1 MAFIGTLRSKM
12 GTWVVVFVFVA
23 ISAFVLGDLFSNN
36 SFLFDDDSVGEI
48 AGHTVTLNEYQQ
60 AVRER
65 EANYMM
71 YFNRQPGDAEM
82 PTLREQA
89 WEMLIL
95 RHAIEPQ
102 FEKLGVTV
110 TDDEMVDMITGKNIN
125 EGIKQ
130 SFTNPETGQF
140 DRSLLSNYISNI
152 KLAPE
157 ASPERMQWEIFQR
170 DLQPGRQR
178 IKYENLLIKSAYITS
193 AEAEKEYHLQN
204 DVAEI
209 KYLYVPYFSV
219 SDTAVTV
226 SDADLKAYYNKNK
239 EKYKSEHTRDMKVVN
254 FEVVPSAEDSLSFRE
269 ELSRLAADFKTAEND
284 SIFAL
289 INADNAESAYTRY
302 TASSLPESISL
313 AEFTVG
319 EVKGPLLDGGSYKLI
334 KLSEIG
340 KDTIFNA
347 RASHI
352 LIRWD
357 DDSEASKKA
366 AKEKAREIL
375 KDIKAGAD
383 FADKAREFGTDG
395 TATRGGDLGWFS
407 SGAMVKPFEEAV
419 FAATKKGVL
428 NDVVETDF
436 GYHIIDVTETKDNNY
451 YEVAVID
458 RDIIPSDASINNAI
472 RKAEMFASELG
483 SEKEFV
489 ERAQQEGY
497 VVFEAKNVKP
507 ADRRVS
513 NLGEARALV
522 QWLFRDAE
530 VDKVSEVFDLQDQY
544 AVAVMTGEIEKG
556 YKPLEVVKEEIT
568 PAVKNELKGKIITD
582 KLNKL
587 QGTLDEMAAAYGKD
601 ATVYTNSSL
610 KLNTNTLTS
619 AGFDPVAV
627 GMAFSLEDG
636 KRAAPYAGESGV
648 LLIETQ
654 TKTSA
659 PAVGDYTLFKTQLQ
673 QSAVNRNT
681 SSIAEAIKQNAQIV
695 DKRYKFY

>member
-48 AGHTVTLNEYQQ
+48 AGHTVTINEYQQ

-65 EANYMM
+65 EANYML

-102 FEKLGVTV
+102 FKKLGVKV
-110 TDDEMVDMITGKNIN
+110 SDDEMVDMLTGKNIN

-130 SFTNPETGQF
+130 SFINPQTGQF
-140 DRSLLSNYISNI
+140 DRGQLSMYISNI
-152 KLAPE
+152 KLAPMN
-157 ASPERMQWEIFQR
+157 SPERMQWEVFQR

-178 IKYENLLIKSAYITS
+178 IKYENLLIKSAYVTS

-209 KYLYVPYFSV
+209 RYLYVPYFSI
-219 SDTAVTV
+219 SDTTVTV
-226 SDADLKAYYNKNK
+226 TDADLKAYYNKNK
-239 EKYKSEHTRDMKVVN
+239 EKFKSEPSRDMKFVRFDV
-254 FEVVPSAEDSLSFRE
+254 EPSTEDSLSFRE
-269 ELSRLAADFKTAEND
+269 ELSRLVADFKAAEND
-284 SIFAL
+284 SLFAI
-289 INADNAESAYTRY
+289 INADNAESAYVRY
-302 TASSLPESISL
+302 SVSSLPESINL
-313 AEFTVG
+313 NELTLG
-319 EVKGPLLDGGSYKLI
+319 EVKGPVLDEGAYKLI
-334 KLSEIG
+334 KLAKVG
-340 KDTIFNA
+340 KDTIFSA

-357 DDSEASKKA
+357 DDSEAAKKA
-366 AKEKAREIL
+366 AKEKARNIL

-383 FADKAREFGTDG
+383 FAAKAQEFGTDG

-407 SGAMVKPFEEAV
+407 SGAMVKPFEDAV
-419 FAATKKGVL
+419 FGATKKGVL

-436 GYHIIDVTETKDNNY
+436 GYHIIDVTEVKDNNY

-458 RDIIPSDASINNAI
+458 REIIPSDASINAAI
-472 RKAEMFASELG
+472 RKAEMFASELKG
-483 SEKEFV
+483 EKEFI
-489 ERAQQEGY
+489 ERAKKEGY
-497 VVFEAKNVKP
+497 SVYDAKNLRP
-507 ADRRVS
+507 ADRRVN
-513 NLGEARALV
+513 NLGDARAVV
-522 QWLFRDAE
+522 QWLFREAE
-530 VDKVSEVFDLQDQY
+530 TDKVSEVFDLQDQY

-568 PAVKNELKGKIITD
+568 PAVKNQLKGKIISE
-582 KLNKL
+582 KLKSL
-587 QGTLDEMAAAYGKD
+587 QGTLDEVATAYGKD
-601 ATVYTNSSL
+601 ATVYANSSL

-619 AGFDPVAV
+619 AGFDPIAV
-627 GMAFSLEDG
+627 GMAFSLEGG
-636 KRAAPYAGESGV
+636 KRSAPYAGENGV
-648 LLIETQ
+648 LLIEVQ
-654 TKTSA
+654 NKTSA
-659 PAVGDYTLFKTQLQ
+659 PAIGDYTMFKTQLQ
-673 QSAVNRNT
+673 QSAVNRNS
-681 SSIAEAIKQNAQIV
+681 SSIAEAIKQDAQIV

>member
-102 FEKLGVTV
+102 FKKVGVTV

-178 IKYENLLIKSAYITS
+178 IKYENLLIKSAYVTS
-193 AEAEKEYHLQN
+193 AEAEKEYHMQN

-209 KYLYVPYFSV
+209 KYVYVPYFSV

-269 ELSRLAADFKTAEND
+269 ELSRLAADFKAAEND

-497 VVFEAKNVKP
+497 VVFEAKNVQP

-522 QWLFRDAE
+522 QWLFRDGE
-530 VDKVSEVFDLQDQY
+530 IDKVSEVFDLQDQY
-544 AVAVMTGEIEKG
+544 TVAVMTGEIEKG

-568 PAVKNELKGKIITD
+568 PAVKNELKGKIIID
-582 KLNKL
+582 KLSKL

-636 KRAAPYAGESGV
+636 KRTAPYAGESGV

>member
-48 AGHTVTLNEYQQ
+48 AGHTVSLNEYQQ

-102 FEKLGVTV
+102 FKKVGVTV

-269 ELSRLAADFKTAEND
+269 ELSRLAADFKAAEND

-302 TASSLPESISL
+302 TASSLPASINL
-313 AEFTVG
+313 AEFTIG
-319 EVKGPLLDGGSYKLI
+319 EVKGPILDEGSYKLI

-357 DDSEASKKA
+357 DDSEASKKT

-458 RDIIPSDASINNAI
+458 REIIPSDASINNAI
-472 RKAEMFASELG
+472 RKAEMFASELS

-556 YKPLEVVKEEIT
+556 YKPLEAVKEEIT
-568 PAVKNELKGKIITD
+568 PAVKNELKGNIIVEKIS
-582 KLNKL
+582 KL

-601 ATVYTNSSL
+601 ATVYTNNSL

-636 KRAAPYAGESGV
+636 KRSAPYAGENGV
-648 LLIETQ
+648 LLIEVQ

-659 PAVGDYTLFKTQLQ
+659 PAVGDYALFKTQLQ

>member
-1 MAFIGTLRSKM
+1 M

-102 FEKLGVTV
+102 FKKVGVTV

-178 IKYENLLIKSAYITS
+178 IKYENLLIKSAYVTS
-193 AEAEKEYHLQN
+193 AEAEKEYHMQN

-209 KYLYVPYFSV
+209 KYVYVPYFSV

-254 FEVVPSAEDSLSFRE
+254 FEVMPSAEDSLSFRE
-269 ELSRLAADFKTAEND
+269 ELSRLAADFKAAEND

-302 TASSLPESISL
+302 TASSIPESISL

-497 VVFEAKNVKP
+497 VVFEAKNVQP

-522 QWLFRDAE
+522 QWLFRDGE
-530 VDKVSEVFDLQDQY
+530 IDKVSEVFDLQDQY
-544 AVAVMTGEIEKG
+544 TVAVMTGEIEKG

-568 PAVKNELKGKIITD
+568 PAVKNELKGKIIID
-582 KLNKL
+582 KLSKL

-636 KRAAPYAGESGV
+636 KRTAPYAGESGV

>member
-48 AGHTVTLNEYQQ
+48 AGHTVTINEYQQ

-65 EANYMM
+65 EANYML

-102 FEKLGVTV
+102 FKKLGVKV
-110 TDDEMVDMITGKNIN
+110 SDDEMVDMLTGKNIN

-130 SFTNPETGQF
+130 SFINPQTGQF
-140 DRSLLSNYISNI
+140 DRGQLSMYISNI
-152 KLAPE
+152 KLAPMN
-157 ASPERMQWEIFQR
+157 SPERMQWEVFQR

-178 IKYENLLIKSAYITS
+178 IKYENLLIKSAYVTS

-209 KYLYVPYFSV
+209 RYLYVPYFSI
-219 SDTAVTV
+219 SDTTVTV
-226 SDADLKAYYNKNK
+226 TDADLKAYYNKNK
-239 EKYKSEHTRDMKVVN
+239 EKFKSEPSRDMKFVRFDV
-254 FEVVPSAEDSLSFRE
+254 EPSTEDSLSFRE
-269 ELSRLAADFKTAEND
+269 ELSRLVADFKAAEND
-284 SIFAL
+284 SLFAI
-289 INADNAESAYTRY
+289 INADNAESAYVRY
-302 TASSLPESISL
+302 SVSSLPESINL
-313 AEFTVG
+313 NELTLG
-319 EVKGPLLDGGSYKLI
+319 EVKGPVLDEGAYKLI
-334 KLSEIG
+334 KLAKVG
-340 KDTIFNA
+340 KDTIFSA

-357 DDSEASKKA
+357 DDSEASKKS
-366 AKEKAREIL
+366 AKEKARNIL

-383 FADKAREFGTDG
+383 FAAKAQEFGTDG

-407 SGAMVKPFEEAV
+407 SGAMVKPFEDAV
-419 FAATKKGVL
+419 FGATKKGVL

-436 GYHIIDVTETKDNNY
+436 GYHIIDVTEVKDNNY

-458 RDIIPSDASINNAI
+458 REIIPSDASINAAI
-472 RKAEMFASELG
+472 RKAEMFASELKD
-483 SEKEFV
+483 EKEFI
-489 ERAQQEGY
+489 ERAKKEGY
-497 VVFEAKNVKP
+497 SVYDAKNLRP
-507 ADRRVS
+507 ADRRVN
-513 NLGEARALV
+513 NLGDARAVV
-522 QWLFRDAE
+522 QWLFREAE
-530 VDKVSEVFDLQDQY
+530 TDKVSEVFDLQDQY

-568 PAVKNELKGKIITD
+568 PAVKNQLKGKIISE
-582 KLNKL
+582 KLKSL
-587 QGTLDEMAAAYGKD
+587 QGTLDEVASAYGKD
-601 ATVYTNSSL
+601 ATVYANSSL

-619 AGFDPVAV
+619 AGFDPIAV
-627 GMAFSLEDG
+627 GMAFSLEGG
-636 KRAAPYAGESGV
+636 KRSEPYAGENGV
-648 LLIETQ
+648 LLIEVQ
-654 TKTSA
+654 NKTSA
-659 PAVGDYTLFKTQLQ
+659 PAIGDYTMFKTQLQ
-673 QSAVNRNT
+673 QSAVNRNS
-681 SSIAEAIKQNAQIV
+681 SSIAEAIKQDAQIV

>member
-178 IKYENLLIKSAYITS
+178 IKYENLLIKSAYVTS

-522 QWLFRDAE
+522 QWLFRDSE

-582 KLNKL
+582 KLSKL

>member
-102 FEKLGVTV
+102 FKKVGVTV

-226 SDADLKAYYNKNK
+226 SDADLQAYYNKNK

-269 ELSRLAADFKTAEND
+269 ELSRLAADFKAAEND

-313 AEFTVG
+313 AEFTIG

-357 DDSEASKKA
+357 DESEASKKA

-458 RDIIPSDASINNAI
+458 REIIPSDASINNAI
-472 RKAEMFASELG
+472 RKAEMFASELS

-497 VVFEAKNVKP
+497 VVFEAKNVQP

-522 QWLFRDAE
+522 QWLFRDGE
-530 VDKVSEVFDLQDQY
+530 IDKVSEVFDLQDQY

-556 YKPLEVVKEEIT
+556 NKPLEVVKEEIT

-582 KLNKL
+582 KLSKL

-619 AGFDPVAV
+619 VGFDPVAV

-636 KRAAPYAGESGV
+636 KRSAPYAGESGV

>member
-48 AGHTVTLNEYQQ
+48 AGHTVSLNEYQQ

-102 FEKLGVTV
+102 FKKVGVTV

-269 ELSRLAADFKTAEND
+269 ELSRLAADFKAAEND

-302 TASSLPESISL
+302 TASSLPASINL
-313 AEFTVG
+313 AEFTIG
-319 EVKGPLLDGGSYKLI
+319 EVKGPILDEGSYKLI

-357 DDSEASKKA
+357 DDSEASKKT

-458 RDIIPSDASINNAI
+458 REIIPSDASINNAI
-472 RKAEMFASELG
+472 RKAEMFASELS

-556 YKPLEVVKEEIT
+556 YKPLEAVKEEIT
-568 PAVKNELKGKIITD
+568 PAVKNELKGKIIVE
-582 KLNKL
+582 KISKL

-601 ATVYTNSSL
+601 ATVYTNNSL

-636 KRAAPYAGESGV
+636 KRSAPYAGENGV
-648 LLIETQ
+648 LLIEVQ

-659 PAVGDYTLFKTQLQ
+659 PAVGDYALFKTQLQ

>member
-102 FEKLGVTV
+102 FKKVGVTV

-178 IKYENLLIKSAYITS
+178 IKYENLLIKSAYVTS
-193 AEAEKEYHLQN
+193 AEAEKEYHMQN

-209 KYLYVPYFSV
+209 KYVYVPYFSV

-269 ELSRLAADFKTAEND
+269 ELSRLAADFKAAEND

-302 TASSLPESISL
+302 TASSIPESISL

-472 RKAEMFASELG
+472 RQAEMFASELS

-497 VVFEAKNVKP
+497 VVFEAKNVQP

-522 QWLFRDAE
+522 QWLFRDGE
-530 VDKVSEVFDLQDQY
+530 IDKVSEVFDLQDQY
-544 AVAVMTGEIEKG
+544 TVAVMTGEIEKG

-568 PAVKNELKGKIITD
+568 PAVKNELKGKIIID
-582 KLNKL
+582 KLSKL

-636 KRAAPYAGESGV
+636 KRTAPYAGESGV

>member
-178 IKYENLLIKSAYITS
+178 IKYENLLIKSAYVTS

-513 NLGEARALV
+513 NLGEARALI

-582 KLNKL
+582 KLSKL

>member
-48 AGHTVTLNEYQQ
+48 AGHKVTLNEYQQ

-65 EANYMM
+65 EANYML

-102 FEKLGVTV
+102 FKKLGVTV
-110 TDDEMVDMITGKNIN
+110 SDDEMVDMLTGKNIN

-140 DRSLLSNYISNI
+140 DRGQLSNYISMI
-152 KLAPE
+152 KVAPVN
-157 ASPERMQWEIFQR
+157 SPERMQWEVFQR

-178 IKYENLLIKSAYITS
+178 IKYENLLIKSAYVTS

-209 KYLYVPYFSV
+209 RYLYVPYFSI
-219 SDTAVTV
+219 SDTTVTV
-226 SDADLKAYYNKNK
+226 TDADLRAYYNENK
-239 EKYKSEHTRDMKVVN
+239 EKYKSEHTRDMKFVRFDV
-254 FEVVPSAEDSLSFRE
+254 EPSAEDSLSFRE
-269 ELSRLAADFKTAEND
+269 ELSRLASDFKAAESD
-284 SIFAL
+284 SLFAL
-289 INADNAESAYTRY
+289 INADNAESAYVRY
-302 TASSLPESISL
+302 TASSLPESINL
-313 AEFTVG
+313 DELTLG
-319 EVKGPLLDGGSYKLI
+319 EVKGPFLDGGTYKLM
-334 KLSEIG
+334 KLSKVG
-340 KDTIFNA
+340 KDTIFSA

-366 AKEKAREIL
+366 AKEKARDIL

-407 SGAMVKPFEEAV
+407 SGDMVKPFENAV
-419 FAATKKGVL
+419 FGATKKGLL

-436 GYHIIDVTETKDNNY
+436 GYHIIEVTEVKDNNY
-451 YEVAVID
+451 YEIAVID
-458 RDIIPSDASINNAI
+458 REIIPSDASVNTAI
-472 RKAEMFASELG
+472 RKAEMFASELKN
-483 SEKEFV
+483 EKEFV
-489 ERAQQEGY
+489 ERAQKEGY
-497 VVFEAKNVKP
+497 AVFEAKNVRP
-507 ADRRVS
+507 ADRRVN
-513 NLGEARALV
+513 NLGDARAVV

-530 VDKVSEVFDLQDQY
+530 KDKVSEVFDLQDLY
-544 AVAVMTGEIEKG
+544 VVAVMTGEIEKG
-556 YKPLEVVKEEIT
+556 YKPLEAVKEEIT
-568 PAVKNELKGKIITD
+568 PAVKNKLKGKIIVE
-582 KLNKL
+582 KLKSL
-587 QGTLDEMAAAYGKD
+587 QGTLDEIAAAYGKD

-636 KRAAPYAGESGV
+636 KSSAPYAGESGV
-648 LLIETQ
+648 LIIEVQ
-654 TKTSA
+654 NKTSA
-659 PAVGDYTLFKTQLQ
+659 PAIGEYTMFKTQLQ
-673 QSAVNRNT
+673 QNASSR
-681 SSIAEAIKQNAQIV
+681 SSLSIADAIKQDAQII

>member
-48 AGHTVTLNEYQQ
+48 AGHKVTLNEYQQ

-65 EANYMM
+65 EANYML

-102 FEKLGVTV
+102 FKKLGVTV
-110 TDDEMVDMITGKNIN
+110 SDDEKVDMLTGKNIN

-140 DRSLLSNYISNI
+140 DRGQLSNYISMI
-152 KLAPE
+152 KVAPVN
-157 ASPERMQWEIFQR
+157 SPERMQWEVFQR

-178 IKYENLLIKSAYITS
+178 IKYENLLIKSAYVTS

-209 KYLYVPYFSV
+209 RYLYVPYFSI
-219 SDTAVTV
+219 SDTTVTV
-226 SDADLKAYYNKNK
+226 TDADLRAYYNENK
-239 EKYKSEHTRDMKVVN
+239 EKYKSEHTRDMKFVRFNV
-254 FEVVPSAEDSLSFRE
+254 EPSAEDSLSFRE
-269 ELSRLAADFKTAEND
+269 ELSRLASDFKAAESD
-284 SIFAL
+284 SLFAL
-289 INADNAESAYTRY
+289 INADNAESAYVRY
-302 TASSLPESISL
+302 TASSLPESINL
-313 AEFTVG
+313 DELTLG
-319 EVKGPLLDGGSYKLI
+319 EVKGPFLDGGTYKLM
-334 KLSEIG
+334 KLSKVG
-340 KDTIFNA
+340 KDTIFSA

-366 AKEKAREIL
+366 AKEKARDIL

-407 SGAMVKPFEEAV
+407 SGDMVKPFENAV
-419 FAATKKGVL
+419 FGATKKGLL

-436 GYHIIDVTETKDNNY
+436 GYHIIEVTEVKDNNY
-451 YEVAVID
+451 YEIAVID
-458 RDIIPSDASINNAI
+458 REIIPSDASVNTAI
-472 RKAEMFASELG
+472 RKAEMFASELKN
-483 SEKEFV
+483 EKEFV
-489 ERAQQEGY
+489 ERAQKEGY
-497 VVFEAKNVKP
+497 TVFEAKNVRP
-507 ADRRVS
+507 ADRRVN
-513 NLGEARALV
+513 NLGDARAVV

-530 VDKVSEVFDLQDQY
+530 KDKVSEVFDLQDLY
-544 AVAVMTGEIEKG
+544 VVAVMTGEIEKG
-556 YKPLEVVKEEIT
+556 YKPLEAVKEEIT
-568 PAVKNELKGKIITD
+568 PAVKNKLKGKIIVE
-582 KLNKL
+582 KLKSL
-587 QGTLDEMAAAYGKD
+587 QGTLDEIAAAYGKD

-636 KRAAPYAGESGV
+636 KSSAPYAGESGV
-648 LLIETQ
+648 LIIEVQ
-654 TKTSA
+654 NKTSA
-659 PAVGDYTLFKTQLQ
+659 PAIGEYTMFKTQLQ
-673 QSAVNRNT
+673 QNASSR
-681 SSIAEAIKQNAQIV
+681 SSLSIADAIKQDAQII

>member
-48 AGHTVTLNEYQQ
+48 AGHKVTLNEYQQ

-65 EANYMM
+65 EANYML

-102 FEKLGVTV
+102 FKKLGVTV
-110 TDDEMVDMITGKNIN
+110 SDDEMVDMLTGKNIN

-140 DRSLLSNYISNI
+140 DRGQLSNYISMI
-152 KLAPE
+152 KVAPVN
-157 ASPERMQWEIFQR
+157 SPERMQWEVFQR

-178 IKYENLLIKSAYITS
+178 IKYENLLIKSAYVTS

-209 KYLYVPYFSV
+209 RYLYVPYFSI
-219 SDTAVTV
+219 SDTTVTV
-226 SDADLKAYYNKNK
+226 TDADLRAYYNENK
-239 EKYKSEHTRDMKVVN
+239 EKYKSEHTRDMKFVRFDV
-254 FEVVPSAEDSLSFRE
+254 EPSAEDSLSFRE
-269 ELSRLAADFKTAEND
+269 ELSRLASDFKAAESD
-284 SIFAL
+284 SLFAL
-289 INADNAESAYTRY
+289 INADNAESAYVRY
-302 TASSLPESISL
+302 TASSLPESINL
-313 AEFTVG
+313 DELTLG
-319 EVKGPLLDGGSYKLI
+319 EVKGPFLDGGTYKLM
-334 KLSEIG
+334 KLSKVG
-340 KDTIFNA
+340 KDTIFSA

-366 AKEKAREIL
+366 AKEKARDIL

-407 SGAMVKPFEEAV
+407 SGDMVKPFENAV
-419 FAATKKGVL
+419 FGATKKGLL

-436 GYHIIDVTETKDNNY
+436 GYHIIEVTEVKDNNY
-451 YEVAVID
+451 YEIAVID
-458 RDIIPSDASINNAI
+458 REIIPSDASVNTAI
-472 RKAEMFASELG
+472 RKAEMFASELKN
-483 SEKEFV
+483 EKEFV
-489 ERAQQEGY
+489 ERAQKEGY
-497 VVFEAKNVKP
+497 TVFEAKNVRP
-507 ADRRVS
+507 ADRRVN
-513 NLGEARALV
+513 NLGDARAVV

-530 VDKVSEVFDLQDQY
+530 KNKVSEVFDLQDMY

-556 YKPLEVVKEEIT
+556 YKPLEAVKEEIT
-568 PAVKNELKGKIITD
+568 PAVKNKLKGKIIVE
-582 KLNKL
+582 KLKSL
-587 QGTLDEMAAAYGKD
+587 QGTLDEIAAAYGKD

-636 KRAAPYAGESGV
+636 KSSAPYAGESGV
-648 LLIETQ
+648 LIIEVQ
-654 TKTSA
+654 NKTSA
-659 PAVGDYTLFKTQLQ
+659 PAIGEYTMFKTQLQ
-673 QSAVNRNT
+673 QNASSR
-681 SSIAEAIKQNAQIV
+681 SSLSIADAIKQDAQII

>member
-102 FEKLGVTV
+102 FKKLGVTV

-269 ELSRLAADFKTAEND
+269 ELSRLAADFKAAEND

-357 DDSEASKKA
+357 DDSEASKKT

-458 RDIIPSDASINNAI
+458 REIIPSDASINNAI
-472 RKAEMFASELG
+472 RKAEMFASELS

-556 YKPLEVVKEEIT
+556 YKPLEAVKEEIT
-568 PAVKNELKGKIITD
+568 PAVKNELKGNIIVEKIS
-582 KLNKL
+582 KL

-601 ATVYTNSSL
+601 ATVYTNNSL

-636 KRAAPYAGESGV
+636 KRSAPYAGENGV
-648 LLIETQ
+648 LLIEVQ

-659 PAVGDYTLFKTQLQ
+659 PAVGDYALFKTQLQ

>member
-48 AGHTVTLNEYQQ
+48 AGHKVTLNEYQQ

-65 EANYMM
+65 EANYML

-89 WEMLIL
+89 WELLIL

-102 FEKLGVTV
+102 FKKLGVTV
-110 TDDEMVDMITGKNIN
+110 SDDEVVDMLTGKNIDN
-125 EGIKQ
+125 GIRQ
-130 SFTNPETGQF
+130 SFMNPETGQF
-140 DRSLLSNYISNI
+140 DRGQLNNYLSMI
-152 KLAPE
+152 KLAPVN
-157 ASPERMQWEIFQR
+157 SPERMQWEVFQR
-170 DLQPGRQR
+170 DLRPGRQR
-178 IKYENLLIKSAYITS
+178 IKYENLLIKSAYVTS

-209 KYLYVPYFSV
+209 RYLYVPYFSI
-219 SDTAVTV
+219 SDTTVTV
-226 SDADLKAYYNKNK
+226 TDADLKAYYNENK
-239 EKYKSEHTRDMKVVN
+239 EKYKSEHTRDMKFVRFDV
-254 FEVVPSAEDSLSFRE
+254 EPSAEDSLSFRE
-269 ELSRLAADFKTAEND
+269 ELSRLASDFKAAESD
-284 SIFAL
+284 SLFAL
-289 INADNAESAYTRY
+289 INADNAESAYVRY
-302 TASSLPESISL
+302 TASSLPESINL
-313 AEFTVG
+313 DELTLG
-319 EVKGPLLDGGSYKLI
+319 EVKGPFLDGGTYKLM
-334 KLSEIG
+334 KLSKVG
-340 KDTIFNA
+340 KDTIFSA

-366 AKEKAREIL
+366 AKEKARDIL

-407 SGAMVKPFEEAV
+407 SGDMVKPFENAV
-419 FAATKKGVL
+419 FGATKKGLL

-436 GYHIIDVTETKDNNY
+436 GYHIIEVTEVKDNNY
-451 YEVAVID
+451 YEIAVID
-458 RDIIPSDASINNAI
+458 REIIPSDASVNTAI
-472 RKAEMFASELG
+472 RKAEMFASELKN
-483 SEKEFV
+483 EKEFV
-489 ERAQQEGY
+489 ERAQKEGY
-497 VVFEAKNVKP
+497 TVFEAKNVRP
-507 ADRRVS
+507 ADRRVN
-513 NLGEARALV
+513 NLGDARAVV

-530 VDKVSEVFDLQDQY
+530 KNKVSEVFDLQDMY

-556 YKPLEVVKEEIT
+556 YKPLEAVKEEIT
-568 PAVKNELKGKIITD
+568 PAVKNKLKGKIIVE
-582 KLNKL
+582 KLKSL
-587 QGTLDEMAAAYGKD
+587 QGTLDEIAAAYGKD

-636 KRAAPYAGESGV
+636 KSSAPYAGESGV
-648 LLIETQ
+648 LIIEVQ
-654 TKTSA
+654 NKTSA
-659 PAVGDYTLFKTQLQ
+659 PAIGEYTMFKTQLQ
-673 QSAVNRNT
+673 QNASSR
-681 SSIAEAIKQNAQIV
+681 SSLSIADAIKQDAQII